1 MSATETPGSGSP
13 DASTLEGPMIA
24 EAEIVVAPEQPTA
37 PEPEQVGDALPLY
50 LQEIGRVALLTG
62 AQEVQLA
69 KAMETGKFAEER
81 LRQGP
86 VSPEEVER
94 LAEEVAGGDLARRKL
109 IEANLRLVVS
119 VARRY
124 MNRGL
129 PLADLIQEGNIGLL
143 RAVEKFD
150 YTRGFKFSTYATWWI
165 RQAVTR
171 AISDHARTI
180 RIPVHMVETINRLSR
195 TMSQLQQQYG
205 REPTVQE
212 ISVAMELSAERI
224 REITSILPQPIS
236 LDTPVG
242 DDQDTLLGDFV
253 EDPNAQTLEEAGAR
267 AVLREQVAEV
277 LESLSPRERRVL
289 DLSYG
294 LDNGRQHTLDEIGL
308 ELGVTR
314 ERIRQIEAKALR
326 KLRHPSRSKKLKA
339 LADA

>member
-1 MSATETPGSGSP
+1 
-13 DASTLEGPMIA
+13 MIA
-24 EAEIVVAPEQPTA
+24 EQDLVVALEMPEAPT
-37 PEPEQVGDALPLY
+37 PQESDQVGDALPLY

-62 AQEVQLA
+62 PQEVELATAMEAGNLA
-69 KAMETGKFAEER
+69 KQQLLQGQLSPDQLEE
-81 LRQGP
+81 
-86 VSPEEVER
+86 
-94 LAEEVAGGDLARRKL
+94 LAEAVAKGDLGRRRL

-129 PLADLIQEGNIGLL
+129 PLGDLIQEGNIGLL

-195 TMSQLQQQYG
+195 TMSQLQQEYG
-205 REPTVQE
+205 REPTVDE
-212 ISVAMELSAERI
+212 ISVAMELSADRV
-224 REITSILPQPIS
+224 REISSILPQPIS

-289 DLSYG
+289 DLRYG

>member
-1 MSATETPGSGSP
+1 
-13 DASTLEGPMIA
+13 MIA
-24 EAEIVVAPEQPTA
+24 EQDLVVSLETPEAPTPQESD
-37 PEPEQVGDALPLY
+37 QVGDALPLY

-62 AQEVQLA
+62 PQEVELA
-69 KAMETGKFAEER
+69 KAMEAGNLAKPQLQQGLLSPDQVEE
-81 LRQGP
+81 
-86 VSPEEVER
+86 
-94 LAEEVAGGDLARRKL
+94 LAEAVAKGDLARRRL

-129 PLADLIQEGNIGLL
+129 PLGDLIQEGNIGLL

-195 TMSQLQQQYG
+195 TMSQLQQEYG
-205 REPTVQE
+205 REPTVDE
-212 ISVAMELSAERI
+212 ISAAMELSADRV
-224 REITSILPQPIS
+224 REISSILPQPIS

-289 DLSYG
+289 DLRYG

>member
-1 MSATETPGSGSP
+1 MRANETPGSGSP
-13 DASTLEGPMIA
+13 DAPTLEGPMVA
-24 EAEIVVAPEQPTA
+24 EDELVVAPEQPST
-37 PEPEQVGDALPLY
+37 PESDQVGDALPLY

-62 AQEVQLA
+62 AQEVELA
-69 KAMETGKFAEER
+69 KAMEAGKFAQER
-81 LRQGP
+81 LRKAK

-94 LAEEVAGGDLARRKL
+94 LAEDIAGGDLARRRL

-212 ISVAMELSAERI
+212 ISQAMELSADRI
-224 REITSILPQPIS
+224 REIASILPQPIS

-289 DLSYG
+289 DLRYG

>member
-1 MSATETPGSGSP
+1 MV
-13 DASTLEGPMIA
+13 A
-24 EAEIVVAPEQPTA
+24 EDELVPPPEQPTA
-37 PEPEQVGDALPLY
+37 PESDQVGDALPLY

-62 AQEVQLA
+62 PQEVELA
-69 KAMETGKFAEER
+69 KAMESGKLAQER
-81 LRQGP
+81 LRKGKLA
-86 VSPEEVER
+86 PEDVER
-94 LAEEVAGGDLARRKL
+94 LAEDIAGGDLARRRL

-212 ISVAMELSAERI
+212 ISQAMELSAERI
-224 REITSILPQPIS
+224 REISSILPQPIS

-289 DLSYG
+289 DLRYG

>member
-1 MSATETPGSGSP
+1 MV
-13 DASTLEGPMIA
+13 A
-24 EAEIVVAPEQPTA
+24 EAELVVAPGPIA
-37 PEPEQVGDALPLY
+37 PSESDQVGEALPLY

-62 AQEVQLA
+62 AQEVELA
-69 KAMETGKFAEER
+69 KAMETGQAAQER
-81 LRQGP
+81 LSAGQL
-86 VSPEEVER
+86 SQDEVER
-94 LAEEVAGGDLARRKL
+94 FTDEVAAGELARRKL

-205 REPTVQE
+205 REPTIEE
-212 ISVAMELSAERI
+212 ISQAMELSTERI

-267 AVLREQVAEV
+267 AVLRDQVAEV

-289 DLSYG
+289 DLRYG

>member
-1 MSATETPGSGSP
+1 MVAEEELVVTPETPEVPVPHES
-13 DASTLEGPMIA
+13 D
-24 EAEIVVAPEQPTA
+24 
-37 PEPEQVGDALPLY
+37 QVGDALPLY

-62 AQEVQLA
+62 PQEVELA
-69 KAMETGKFAEER
+69 KAMEAGNLAKEQ
-81 LRQGP
+81 LQQGQLT
-86 VSPEEVER
+86 PEQLEQ
-94 LAEEVAGGDLARRKL
+94 LAEDVAKGDLARRRL

-129 PLADLIQEGNIGLL
+129 PLGDLIQEGNIGLL

-195 TMSQLQQQYG
+195 TMSQLQQEYG
-205 REPTVQE
+205 REPTVEE
-212 ISVAMELSAERI
+212 ISAAMELSAERV

-253 EDPNAQTLEEAGAR
+253 EDPNAQPLEEAGAR

-289 DLSYG
+289 DLRYG